1 MFNIITYFSKKNNID
16 DNLLIRIPSAS
27 RNGNNTYFINKI
39 SNRKYG
45 DIDIENEPSP
55 SYLQRFIIYIYSF
68 RIFKYMKHKSI
79 NSRFK
84 NREEY
89 YINKYINSDIL

>member
-1 MFNIITYFSKKNNID
+1 MFNFITYFSKKNDIEH
-16 DNLLIRIPSAS
+16 NLLIRIPSAS
-27 RNGNNTYFINKI
+27 RNGNNTYFNNKI
-39 SNRKYG
+39 SYRKYG
-45 DIDIENEPSP
+45 DIDIEKLQSP

-89 YINKYINSDIL
+89 YKYINSDIL